1 MENKQIEQSKLKQK
15 EGKNKINEMEN
26 KQNQ

>member
-15 EGKNKINEMEN
+15 DGNNKINEMEN

>member
-15 EGKNKINEMEN
+15 EGNNKINEMEN

>member
-15 EGKNKINEMEN
+15 DGTNKINEMEN